1 MHFGIGSMSGLA
13 RPSKTDD
20 GETWSRMARAVA
32 LALMLVLAVAIW
44 IPTSAQSATI
54 GPTPV
59 PIASPSPTPSP
70 TPTPGV
76 INSEISSG
84 GQVLNLGS
92 NFLERL
98 GNQATNGFNRDLRT
112 NPGGGGASEAIEG
125 PRYRSWGEVY
135 GLSITS
141 NPQGVFFGDKR
152 RTLGGVVGT
161 GALVAPGVNVGFSVD
176 QSHTQVDVPLALQSA
191 TIDLTQLGFNASV
204 DKGPWTWALA
214 LVHGFGNVGS
224 SRDTGL
230 GIATAAYGAR
240 VDGALTEL
248 SYYWDLQQQ
257 SRIVPKVDL
266 EYVRSTTGSFQEVGG
281 LNPVSAT
288 GQTLERALV
297 MVGAEVGHYFIFDRK
312 ILDLSA
318 YGKFVDNFS
327 QSFSSV
333 IVSLGPQAIGVQG
346 IIGEGRYGA
355 DAGASASF
363 LLTNTARVYLNY
375 DGKFR
380 SQLQS
385 HQGTLGLE
393 LKW

>member
-1 MHFGIGSMSGLA
+1 MRGLS
-13 RPSKTDD
+13 RPSKRGD
-20 GETWSRMARAVA
+20 GEAGSRIARAVVVA
-32 LALMLVLAVAIW
+32 LTIALAVATAPSVHAQTGF
-44 IPTSAQSATI
+44 IP
-54 GPTPV
+54 
-59 PIASPSPTPSP
+59 P
-70 TPTPGV
+70 TPTPAPV
-76 INSEISSG
+76 PTPTATQINSDISSG

-98 GNQATNGFNRDLRT
+98 GNQATNGLNHIWNN
-112 NPGGGGASEAIEG
+112 NPGGGGASEVTEA

-135 GLSITS
+135 GLSVTED
-141 NPQGVFFGDKR
+141 PQGVFFGDKR
-152 RTLGGVVGT
+152 RILGGVVGV
-161 GALVAPGVNVGFSVD
+161 GARVAPGVNVGFSVD

-204 DKGPWTWALA
+204 DKGPWTWAIA

-230 GIATAAYGAR
+230 GIATAGYGTK

-248 SYYWDLQQQ
+248 SYFWDLQQQ
-257 SRIVPKVDL
+257 SRIVPKIDL

-288 GQTLERALV
+288 GQTLERALA

-333 IVSLGPQAIGVQG
+333 VVSLGPQAIGVQG
-346 IIGEGRYGA
+346 IGESRYGA
-355 DAGASASF
+355 DAGASAS
-363 LLTNTARVYLNY
+363 LMLTNTARVYLNY

>member
-1 MHFGIGSMSGLA
+1 MSGLS
-13 RPSKTDD
+13 RPSQLDD
-20 GETWSRMARAVA
+20 GGAGRRVARAVA
-32 LALMLVLAVAIW
+32 IASAILFAAAFSFPAHAQ
-44 IPTSAQSATI
+44 IVPTS
-54 GPTPV
+54 
-59 PIASPSPTPSP
+59 TPSP
-70 TPTPGV
+70 TPTPSPSPTPV
-76 INSEISSG
+76 PTPTQINSEISSG

-98 GNQATNGFNRDLRT
+98 GNQATNGLNHGLGN
-112 NPGGGGASEAIEG
+112 NPGGGGASEATEG

-135 GLSITS
+135 GLSVT
-141 NPQGVFFGDKR
+141 NDPQGVFFGDKR
-152 RTLGGVVGT
+152 RTLGGVVGVGT
-161 GALVAPGVNVGFSVD
+161 RIAPGVNVGFSVD

-191 TIDLTQLGFNASV
+191 TIDLTQLGFTASV
-204 DKGPWTWALA
+204 DRGPWTWALA
-214 LVHGFGNVGS
+214 LVHGFGNIGS

-230 GIATAAYGAR
+230 GIATAGYGTR
-240 VDGALTEL
+240 LDGALTEL
-248 SYYWDLQQQ
+248 GYYWDLPQQ
-257 SRIVPKVDL
+257 SRIVPKLDL
-266 EYVRSTTGSFQEVGG
+266 EYVRATAGSFREIGG

-288 GQTLERALV
+288 GSTLERARV
-297 MVGAEVGHYFIFDRK
+297 MVGTEVGHYWIFDRK

-333 IVSLGPQAIGVQG
+333 VVSLGPQAITVQG
-346 IIGEGRYGA
+346 IGESRLGA
-355 DAGASASF
+355 DAGASASL

>member
-1 MHFGIGSMSGLA
+1 MCCPS
-13 RPSKTDD
+13 RPSQSEES
-20 GETWSRMARAVA
+20 GAGRQIARAIV
-32 LALMLVLAVAIW
+32 LALTVVLAVATAPPAHAQTGIVA
-44 IPTSAQSATI
+44 PTPTPT
-54 GPTPV
+54 PTPV
-59 PIASPSPTPSP
+59 PTLVNADIAST
-70 TPTPGV
+70 
-76 INSEISSG
+76 

-98 GNQATNGFNRDLRT
+98 GNQATNGLSHDLNN
-112 NPGGGGASEAIEG
+112 NPGGGGASEAVEG
-125 PRYRSWGEVY
+125 PRYRTWGEVY
-135 GLSITS
+135 GLSVTED
-141 NPQGVFFGDKR
+141 PQGVFFGDKR
-152 RTLGGVVGT
+152 RILGGVVGV
-161 GALVAPGVNVGFSVD
+161 GARVATGVNVGFSVD
-176 QSHTQVDVPLALQSA
+176 QSHTQVDIPLALQSA
-191 TIDLTQLGFNASV
+191 TIDLTQLGFTASV

-214 LVHGFGNVGS
+214 LVHGFGNIGS

-230 GIATAAYGAR
+230 GIATAGYGTR

-257 SRIVPKVDL
+257 SRIVPKADL
-266 EYVRSTTGSFQEVGG
+266 EYVRSTSDPFQEFGG

-297 MVGAEVGHYFIFDRK
+297 MVGAEVGHYWIFDRR
-312 ILDLSA
+312 ILDLSG

-327 QSFSSV
+327 QNFSSV
-333 IVSLGPQAIGVQG
+333 LVALGPQAINVQG
-346 IIGEGRYGA
+346 IGESRYGA

-363 LLTNTARVYLNY
+363 LLNNTTRVYLNY

-380 SQLQS
+380 AQLQS